1 VPGSVGSVGSVGW
14 GRWVAGKHQCFWA
27 ERPETPETPG
37 AIVGAWLRAV
47 EVRDGRRRHAV
58 EVGGRRDLHLTGRN
72 ADRVAGVGYDGIFTQ
87 ALRLSSRFRIPTLVG
102 VGIGI
107 GSRGSPSALPVFI
120 SPRGRILHL
129 T

>member
-1 VPGSVGSVGSVGW
+1 LARVWIGGVGGVGGVGAVGCRQAPMFL
-14 GRWVAGKHQCFWA
+14 GRKAQ
-27 ERPETPETPG
+27 TPG

-107 GSRGSPSALPVFI
+107 GSRGSPSAFPVFI